1 MAGVS
6 TSLEVSLSLFVMSLV
21 PVQSV
26 RAISRMVMTSSV
38 PISRLLSMSS
48 TYSGYGEEAW
58 VEMSYVYIA
67 V

>member
-6 TSLEVSLSLFVMSLV
+6 SSLEVSLSLFVMSLV

-48 TYSGYGEEAW
+48 TYSGCEAQ
-58 VEMSYVYIA
+58 EISN
-67 V
+67 